1 MMLILKLVIAAAV
14 GFVAGYLVKRNNPT
28 IAGVDAIID
37 KLDDTV
43 EDELKEKI
51 KEAADKAKEALKK

>member
-1 MMLILKLVIAAAV
+1 MILKLIAALV
-14 GFVAGYLVKRNNPT
+14 IGFVAGYLVKRNNPT

-43 EDELKEKI
+43 EDKVKEKI
-51 KEAADKAKEALKK
+51 KEAADKAKETLKK